1 MEQGLKAE
9 SERQGSRRPGTLSV
23 LRNRNFARL
32 FAAGATSIA
41 GFSIGQVALTIVVY
55 NYTRSPLDVAYIG
68 VAFILASVVFSLAA
82 GAMVDRYERRKLMV
96 TSDLVRAASLALLI
110 AYMILF
116 GFNLAAILVVAF
128 VLGSFTTLFQPA
140 ERALTPEVVGEEQI
154 ANANAL
160 VQTSNSLLQFSA
172 NSVGGIMVVVAGVLI
187 AFGLNAVT
195 FLVSATLI
203 AGVAGYASKRK
214 EQGQGAGQGKSMIQD
229 IREGFSYIAHN
240 RGLLELTLSAG
251 IGNFFLSMVF
261 QFFVVYAEVALHG
274 NGATYGILSGLFAL
288 GWAPGAYASTRF
300 GTVRYAGMVWIVSGV
315 LIGGCF
321 GAMYLLPFLAPALVF
336 AFIAGMLLGLTNTT
350 WLTAVQLI
358 VPTEMQGRYFGL
370 DQLGSFAVIPVGQVL
385 GGLLITA
392 TSVNFDYLVAGI
404 GTAASAGIFI
414 LSPHLR
420 NLGWKGAPKSA
431 EVERA
436 GGGTIAPLEGGFE
449 PTSPVRD
456 TGLASMRPDGCALPG
471 SPSRTLGYPCTSGQP
486 FSDE

>member
-1 MEQGLKAE
+1 LEAE
-9 SERQGSRRPGTLSV
+9 KGKQEEGRRPGTLSV

-55 NYTRSPLDVAYIG
+55 NNTKSPLDVAFIG
-68 VAFILASVVFSLAA
+68 VAFVFASVLFSLAA

-110 AYMILF
+110 AYMVLF
-116 GFNLAAILVVAF
+116 GFDLAAVLMVAF

-160 VQTSNSLLQFSA
+160 VQTSNSLLQFTA
-172 NSVGGIMVVVAGVLI
+172 NSVGGIMVVVAGALV
-187 AFGLNAVT
+187 AFGLNVAT
-195 FLVSATLI
+195 FLVSAMLI
-203 AGVAGYASKRK
+203 AGVVGFASKR
-214 EQGQGAGQGKSMIQD
+214 ERRSRGGGGTSMVQD

-251 IGNFFLSMVF
+251 AGNFFLSMVF
-261 QFFVVYAEVALHG
+261 QFFVVYAENTLHG
-274 NGATYGILSGLFAL
+274 NGATFGILSGLFAL
-288 GWAPGAYASTRF
+288 GWAPGAYATTRF
-300 GTVRYAGMVWIVSGV
+300 RAVRHAGMVWIVAGV

-321 GAMYLLPFLAPALVF
+321 VAMYLLPFFIPALVSV
-336 AFIAGMLLGLTNTT
+336 FIAGLLLGLTNTT

-358 VPTEMQGRYFGL
+358 VPSEMQGRYFGL

-392 TSVNFDYLVAGI
+392 TSVNFDYLVAGV

-420 NLGWKGAPKSA
+420 NLGWKGAAKSSEA
-431 EVERA
+431 ESA
-436 GGGTIAPLEGGFE
+436 GGGTIAPLEGGIRTHE
-449 PTSPVRD
+449 
-456 TGLASMRPDGCALPG
+456 
-471 SPSRTLGYPCTSGQP
+471 SR
-486 FSDE
+486 

>member
-1 MEQGLKAE
+1 MGDKNGK
-9 SERQGSRRPGTLSV
+9 RGVNRGPGTLSV
-23 LRNRNFARL
+23 LSNRNFARL
-32 FAAGATSIA
+32 FSAGAASIA
-41 GFSIGQVALTIVVY
+41 GFAIGQVALTLVVY
-55 NYTRSPLDVAYIG
+55 DNTKSPLDVAYIG
-68 VAFILASVVFSLAA
+68 VAFVLASVLFSLLA

-96 TSDLVRAASLALLI
+96 TSDLVRAASLALLVM
-110 AYMILF
+110 YMIFF
-116 GFNLAAILVVAF
+116 GFDLAAVLIVAF

-140 ERALTPEVVGEEQI
+140 ERALTPEVVGVEQI

-172 NSVGGIMVVVAGVLI
+172 NSVGGILVVAAGVLV
-187 AFGLNAVT
+187 ALGLNTAT

-203 AGVAGYASKRK
+203 AGVTGFASKRK
-214 EQGQGAGQGKSMIQD
+214 EPSRGANQRRSMVQD

-251 IGNFFLSMVF
+251 AGNFFLSMVF
-261 QFFVVYAEVALHG
+261 QFFVVYAEVTLRG

-300 GTVRYAGMVWIVSGV
+300 GTVRYAGMVWIVAGV

-321 GAMYLLPFLAPALVF
+321 GAMYLLPFLIPALAIVF
-336 AFIAGMLLGLTNTT
+336 VAGMLLGLTNTT

-385 GGLLITA
+385 GGVIIAA
-392 TSVNFDYLVAGI
+392 TSVNFDYLVAGV
-404 GTAASAGIFI
+404 GTAASSGIFI
-414 LSPHLR
+414 LSPYLR
-420 NLGWKGAPKSA
+420 NLGWKGAKPT
-431 EVERA
+431 EVEA
-436 GGGTIAPLEGGFE
+436 QGVGLSPPSKEGFE

-471 SPSRTLGYPCTSGQP
+471 SPSRTLGYPCARGQP